1 LSIACFRSASPLLE
15 PEDWLIPRQVYLSQV
30 CAQAAADW
38 LLGAIPDSLEEINR
52 AAILAGRSMSA
63 RRSSCR

>member
-1 LSIACFRSASPLLE
+1 MLE

-38 LLGAIPDSLEEINR
+38 PLGPIPDSLEEINR
-52 AAILAGRSMSA
+52 AGILAGRSMSA
-63 RRSSCR
+63 GQFVATVRRGLRRSSI